1 MTWSRSEIRERK
13 LNDKPLYILEAEL
26 WELTQSSKLNK
37 DARNRKTR
45 LERIIAIKQF
55 AAQKVREKVNAQLEK
70 QKND

>member
-45 LERIIAIKQF
+45 LERVIAIKQF
-55 AAQKVREKVNAQLEK
+55 AAQKVREKVDAQLEK
-70 QKND
+70 EKK

>member
-1 MTWSRSEIRERK
+1 MTWSRNKIRERK

-45 LERIIAIKQF
+45 LERVIAIKQF

>member
-45 LERIIAIKQF
+45 LERVIAIKQF

>member
-45 LERIIAIKQF
+45 LERVIAIKQF

-70 QKND
+70 EKND

>member
-26 WELTQSSKLNK
+26 WELNQLSKLKK

-45 LERIIAIKQF
+45 LERVIAIKQF

-70 QKND
+70 EKN

>member
-26 WELTQSSKLNK
+26 WELNQLSKLKK

-45 LERIIAIKQF
+45 LERVIAIKQF

-70 QKND
+70 EKND

>member
-45 LERIIAIKQF
+45 LERVIAIKQF

-70 QKND
+70 EKN

>member
-26 WELTQSSKLNK
+26 WELNQLSKLKK

-45 LERIIAIKQF
+45 LERVIAIKQF